1 MEDEKKKLRHN
12 SAIFSRGHF
21 VAPSPLNLFPNS
33 DASPSFA
40 ATMNIVLVEPE
51 IPPNTGNVARL
62 CAATKSVLHL
72 IEPFGFKLDD
82 SQLKRAGMD
91 YWQHVQWHRW
101 RNWQAFAEKL
111 PANAKLWFVE
121 SNGSKIYSDAIF
133 SPDDYLV
140 FGRETAG
147 LPKKLLEENRER
159 WLRIPMFN
167 ENARSLNLSN
177 CVALVLFEALRQ
189 QSFQCEIL

>member
-1 MEDEKKKLRHN
+1 
-12 SAIFSRGHF
+12 
-21 VAPSPLNLFPNS
+21 
-33 DASPSFA
+33 
-40 ATMNIVLVEPE
+40 MNIVLVEPE

-62 CAATKSVLHL
+62 CAATKSRLHL

-91 YWQHVQWHRW
+91 YWQHVEWRRW
-101 RNWQAFAEKL
+101 TNWQAFAEKL
-111 PANAKLWFVE
+111 PASARLWFIE
-121 SNGSKIYSDAIF
+121 SSGGKNYSEVKF
-133 SPDDYLV
+133 LTDDYLV

-147 LPKKLLEENRER
+147 LPKQLLEQHCEH

-167 ENARSLNLSN
+167 AESRSLNLSN

-189 QSFQCEIL
+189 QGFVDEV